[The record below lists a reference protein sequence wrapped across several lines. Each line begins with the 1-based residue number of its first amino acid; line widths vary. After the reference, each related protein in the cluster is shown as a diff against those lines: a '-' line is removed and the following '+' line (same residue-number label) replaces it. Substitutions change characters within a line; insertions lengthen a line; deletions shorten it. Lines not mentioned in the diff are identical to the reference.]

1 MEEAKVNNLP
11 ISLNSLPP
19 ELVEKILKLFTFKEI
34 SNIQLTCKRWKD
46 IIVKGNLLKKASGK
60 IFEPCEKAHFQYV
73 LIPTI
78 SFVRENFCDN
88 CCQR

>member
-1 MEEAKVNNLP
+1 MEEAKVKNLP

-34 SNIQLTCKRWKD
+34 CNVQLTCKRWKD

-60 IFEPCEKAHFQYV
+60 IFEPCEKAHCESNDFLFQG
-73 LIPTI
+73 
-78 SFVRENFCDN
+78 NFLP
-88 CCQR
+88 